1 MGTNKITTINM
12 TCDKCG
18 ANLDVDIEHLQAY
31 CPYCGTKLL
40 IDVSQMSDIINK
52 KEQTKQKEMKY
63 DHNYKILN
71 TILDYRE
78 RKNIQRDQ
86 ERNKTGIFAMVFMIV
101 LLLFCALMALLSQ

>member
-1 MGTNKITTINM
+1 M

-18 ANLDVDIEHLQAY
+18 ANLDVDLEHLQAY
-31 CPYCGTKLL
+31 CPYCGAKLL
-40 IDVSQMSDIINK
+40 IDVSQMADIINK

-78 RKNIQRDQ
+78 RKNIQRDR
-86 ERNKTGIFAMVFMIV
+86 ERNKSAIIGFSILIFVF
-101 LLLFCALMALLSQ
+101 LLCAFMAYLCK